1 MNIKRR
7 LWIGPLAWILAL
19 SAFFHVW
26 GSEIGTAFAASSGAE
41 AETEGIIMDVVY
53 GYGNNAKGG
62 RYIPV
67 EVSLSNGTG
76 QEFEGSIQILTMES
90 DYDVYRH
97 EYPVTVAAGESTVRT
112 MYLPIGNRADQMFV
126 EVTDREGKQA
136 AHKRVKLN
144 FSLDVPELFVGVLSD
159 TPELLSAWDGIG
171 VDYGMLRTRT
181 VEFSTETFPESIIG
195 LDMIDVLLI
204 SNFRIRNLSEAQSQT
219 LVEWVRGGGTM
230 ILGTGMRADDTLGR
244 FAPELLE
251 ESYEEPK
258 VQTVDMGMEYAQD
271 NPADASLELPCVD
284 FVLSG
289 GNIILADDD
298 KTILASA
305 SYTKGTVVVAAYD
318 FVDIYQ
324 FCQKNPSYLDHILTE
339 ILGDTKITQLVEEV
353 YNGNSGQYW
362 SIRNMINNGN
372 VSRLPNLGLYILEIA
387 IYIALVGVGL
397 YIFLRQRDLTEL
409 YRSGVVVLS
418 LLFTVIFYLM
428 GSRTR
433 FRDTFYTYAQFLDTS
448 WDSVSEITYMNMRAP
463 YNRPYTVYLTAD
475 YSVKPVT
482 RNSYSETGTLP
493 RFTGTEEF
501 RVAIEHQEDQTA
513 VTVQNVPAFE
523 PRYFRLD
530 KVLENQERIGFY
542 GGIEVDRGKISGEIS
557 NNFLEKM
564 ENCVVL
570 LYDKVIYLGDMEP
583 GETKKLEEYPVLEYP
598 RNRSYQVAAYISGES
613 RFKGTDIED
622 AEYVEAVE
630 KTNLLEFYLDNYIPS
645 YTPNARVLGIRAQG
659 DSGRTFLK
667 TAMAEGHT
675 IASSTIAVY
684 SSDDEVLYRPAVVR
698 QPSVHSGSYDE
709 ATNSLYGLEPVVLEY
724 SLGNNVRI
732 ERLIFD
738 YVSEEFTIQHEGSN
752 LENFSGHIYFYNHS
766 TGMYD
771 KKDSLKLEYESDE
784 LAPYLSP
791 GNTITIKYVY
801 ENVTGYNW
809 DVLLPMLSIVGRNI
823 DAKD

>member
-26 GSEIGTAFAASSGAE
+26 ASEGGAFQRTAATDAAGK
-41 AETEGIIMDVVY
+41 EGIAMDVVY
-53 GYGNNAKGG
+53 GYGNNAKGS

-67 EVSLSNGTG
+67 EVSLLNGTG
-76 QEFEGSIQILTMES
+76 QEFEGTVRILTMES

-97 EYPVTVAAGESTVRT
+97 DYPVAVAAGESAAQT

-126 EVTDREGKQA
+126 EVIGPEGEEV

-159 TPELLSAWDGIG
+159 TPEPLSVWDGIG

-181 VEFSTETFPESIIG
+181 VEFSTETFPENVIG

-204 SNFRIRNLSEAQSQT
+204 SNFRIRDLSETQSQA

-251 ESYEEPK
+251 ESYEAPE
-258 VQTVDMGMEYAQD
+258 VQTVDMGMDYAQD
-271 NPADASLELPCVD
+271 NPADAILEVPCVD

-289 GNIILADDD
+289 GNIIQSDDD
-298 KTILASA
+298 KTLLASA
-305 SYTKGTVVVAAYD
+305 SYTKGTVAVAAYD

-353 YNGNSGQYW
+353 YNGNSSQYL

-372 VSRLPNLGLYILEIA
+372 VSRLPNLGLYILEIV
-387 IYIALVGVGL
+387 IYIVLVGVGL

-428 GSRTR
+428 GSKTR

-448 WDSVSEITYMNMRAP
+448 WDSVSETTYMNMRAP

-475 YSVKPVT
+475 YSIKPIT

-493 RFTGTEEF
+493 RFTGTEDF

-513 VTVQNVPAFE
+513 VTVQDVPAFE

-530 KVLENQERIGFY
+530 KVGENQERIGFY
-542 GGIEVDRGKISGEIS
+542 GDIENDRGKIRGEIS
-557 NNFLEKM
+557 NNFQEKM

-570 LYDKVIYLGDMEP
+570 LYDKLIYLGDMEP
-583 GETKKLEEYPVLEYP
+583 GETKNLEDFPVLEYP
-598 RNRSYQVAAYISGES
+598 RNRSYQVASYISGES
-613 RFKGTDIED
+613 RFKETDIED
-622 AEYVEAVE
+622 AEYVEASE
-630 KTNLLEFYLDNYIPS
+630 KTNLLEFYLDNYMPS

-675 IASSTIAVY
+675 IASSTVAVY

-698 QPSVHSGSYDE
+698 QPVVHSGRYDE
-709 ATNSLYGLEPVVLEY
+709 TANSLYGLEPVVLEY
-724 SLGNNVRI
+724 SLGNDVRI

-738 YVSEEFTIQHEGSN
+738 YVSEEFTVQHEGAS
-752 LENFSGHIYFYNHS
+752 LENFNGHMYFYNHS
-766 TGMYD
+766 TGTYD
-771 KKDSLKLEYESDE
+771 IKDQLKLEYESDE

-801 ENVTGYNW
+801 ENVTGSNW
-809 DVLLPMLSIVGRNI
+809 DVLLPMVNIVGRNI